1 MKHSQWL
8 ALQKEG
14 EQIVMALTALGYR
27 CLQPTPSLFW
37 TVRQEQI
44 FYRLTWLSSPLNEWS
59 LLPNSPEA
67 PRLPH

>member
-8 ALQKEG
+8 TLQKEG

-44 FYRLTWLSSPLNEWS
+44 FYRGINPAVYKTGSVSSPG
-59 LLPNSPEA
+59 
-67 PRLPH
+67 